1 MSRRWRFDFWSG
13 VMAVALAVVAV
24 LMVWPLTNIFTA
36 SLIDNRSGALTL
48 GNFAQVLGHPAY
60 QGATINSLI
69 VGAGGMLGA
78 TLLGIPL
85 AMLTTRFVIAG
96 RDFVATLAV
105 LALVSPPFIGAYAWI
120 MMLGANGW
128 MRALLADIGIE
139 LPPIYGMFGILLV
152 FSLKFYPFVFLLT
165 ASGLGAI
172 SPSVEEAA
180 ENLGAGPWRRFF
192 KITLPLIFPAVSS
205 GALLAFVLSIAD
217 FGTPSIVGG
226 KVRLLATTAFDLFT
240 AEMGGNP
247 GLASATSVVL
257 ITISMAVVGLQR
269 WAVRRRDIA
278 GSLLRRQS
286 RKRLK
291 PLASAAAHFVCYAIV
306 LAGSL
311 PSLVIVFTSFR
322 KTNGPVFHP
331 GFSLDSY
338 ARILGEVPHAIAN
351 SFTFATAAVVLIA
364 ILGTLIGYILARR
377 DTLAVGALDSMLLVP
392 YIVPGVVMGLA
403 FVVTFNVPPLQITGT
418 ATIIVLMLFIRRLP
432 YAVRSSAAILKQIKS
447 GIEEAAI
454 SLGASPWRAFMT
466 VTLPLMLPGV
476 IAGAMMSFITAINEL
491 SSSLILYVGRT
502 ITMPVR
508 IYLSVLDG
516 QFGTASALSTI
527 LLAATGLAVFVV
539 FRISD
544 RKESAFI

>member
-1 MSRRWRFDFWSG
+1 MSPRWRPDFWSG
-13 VMAVALAVVAV
+13 VLVVALAVVAV
-24 LMVWPLTNIFTA
+24 LMVWPLYNIFSA
-36 SLIDNRSGALTL
+36 SVIDNRSGALTVA
-48 GNFAQVLGHPAY
+48 NFAQILGRPAY
-60 QGATINSLI
+60 QGALINSLI
-69 VGAGGMLGA
+69 VGVGGMLGA
-78 TLLGIPL
+78 TLFGVPL
-85 AMLTTRFVIAG
+85 AMLTTRFVIKG
-96 RDFVATLAV
+96 RDLLATLAV

-120 MMLGANGW
+120 MMLGSNGW

-180 ENLGAGPWRRFF
+180 ESLGAGPWRRFF
-192 KITLPLIFPAVSS
+192 KVTLPLVFPAVSS

-257 ITISMAVVGLQR
+257 IAVSMAVVVLQR

-278 GSLLRRQS
+278 GSLIRRPSPQ
-286 RKRLK
+286 RLG
-291 PLASAAAHFVCYAIV
+291 PITSAAAHFVCYAIV
-306 LAGSL
+306 VAGSL
-311 PSLVIVFTSFR
+311 PSLVVIYTSFR
-322 KTNGPVFHP
+322 KTSGPVFHP

-338 ARILGEVPHAIAN
+338 ARILGEVPHVIVN
-351 SFTFATAAVVLIA
+351 SFAFSTGAVLLIV

-377 DTLAVGALDSMLLVP
+377 ETLAAGALDSVLLVP

-418 ATIIVLMLFIRRLP
+418 AAIIILMLFIRRLP
-432 YAVRSSAAILKQIKS
+432 YAVRSSAAILKQIKGS
-447 GIEEAAI
+447 IEEAAI
-454 SLGASPWRAFMT
+454 SLGARPGRAFLK

-476 IAGAMMSFITAINEL
+476 IAGALMGFITAINEL

-502 ITMPVR
+502 MTMPVR

-516 QFGTASALSTI
+516 QFGTASALATI

-544 RKESAFI
+544 RKESVFV

>member
-1 MSRRWRFDFWSG
+1 MI
-13 VMAVALAVVAV
+13 VAFAVVAV
-24 LMVWPLTNIFTA
+24 LMVWPLYNIFAA
-36 SLIDNRSGALTL
+36 SVIDNRSGALTL
-48 GNFAQVLGHPAY
+48 ANFAEILGRPAY
-60 QGATINSLI
+60 RGALINSLI

-85 AMLTTRFVIAG
+85 AMLTTRFVIVG
-96 RDFVATLAV
+96 RDLLATLAV

-120 MMLGANGW
+120 MMLGSNGW
-128 MRALLADIGIE
+128 MRALLTDIGIE

-180 ENLGAGPWRRFF
+180 ESLGAGPWRRFF
-192 KITLPLIFPAVSS
+192 KVTLPLVFPAVSS

-226 KVRLLATTAFDLFT
+226 KVRLLATTAYDLFT

-257 ITISMAVVGLQR
+257 IVVSMAVVVLQR

-278 GSLLRRQS
+278 GSLVRRPLPQ
-286 RKRLK
+286 RLG
-291 PLASAAAHFVCYAIV
+291 PIGSAVAHLVCYAIV

-311 PSLVIVFTSFR
+311 PSLVVIYTSFR
-322 KTNGPVFHP
+322 KTSGPVFHP
-331 GFSLDSY
+331 GFGLDSY
-338 ARILGEVPHAIAN
+338 TKILGEVPHVIAN
-351 SFTFATAAVVLIA
+351 SFAFSTAAVALIV

-377 DTLAVGALDSMLLVP
+377 ETLAAGALDSMLLVP

-418 ATIIVLMLFIRRLP
+418 ATIVILMLFIRRLP
-432 YAVRSSAAILKQIKS
+432 YAVRSSAAILKQIRG

-454 SLGASPWRAFMT
+454 SLGAPPWRAFLK

-476 IAGAMMSFITAINEL
+476 IAGALMSFITAINEL

-502 ITMPVR
+502 MTMPVR

-516 QFGTASALSTI
+516 HFGTASALSTI

-544 RKESAFI
+544 RKETAFV

>member
-1 MSRRWRFDFWSG
+1 MRRGPRLDFWSG
-13 VMAVALAVVAV
+13 VLAVAFVVVAV
-24 LMVWPLTNIFTA
+24 LMVWPLYSIFAA
-36 SLIDNRSGALTL
+36 SMIDNRSGALTL
-48 GNFAQVLGHPAY
+48 GNFAQILGHPAY
-60 QGATINSLI
+60 RGAVFNSLI
-69 VGAGGMLGA
+69 VGTGGMLGA
-78 TLLGIPL
+78 MLIGVPL
-85 AMLTTRFVIAG
+85 AVLTTRFVIAG
-96 RDFVATLAV
+96 RDTIATLAV

-120 MMLGANGW
+120 MMLGSNGW
-128 MRALLADIGIE
+128 MRALFADVGIT

-152 FSLKFYPFVFLLT
+152 FSLKFYPFVFLMT
-165 ASGLGAI
+165 ASALGSI

-180 ENLGAGPWRRFF
+180 ESLGAGPWRRFF
-192 KITLPLIFPAVSS
+192 KVTLPLVFPALSS

-257 ITISMAVVGLQR
+257 ITISMAVVVLQR

-278 GSLLRRQS
+278 GSLLRRPS
-286 RKRLK
+286 PRRLN
-291 PLASAAAHFVCYAIV
+291 PFASAAAHFVCYAIV

-311 PSLVIVFTSFR
+311 PSLVIIYTSFR
-322 KTNGPVFHP
+322 KTSGPVFHP
-331 GFSLDSY
+331 GFGLDSY
-338 ARILGEVPHAIAN
+338 ARILGEVPHVIAN
-351 SFTFATAAVVLIA
+351 SFIFSTAAVVLIV
-364 ILGTLIGYILARR
+364 ILGTLIGYLLTRR
-377 DTLAVGALDSMLLVP
+377 ETLATGALDSMLLVP

-403 FVVTFNVPPLQITGT
+403 FVVTYNVPPLEITGT
-418 ATIIVLMLFIRRLP
+418 AAIIILLLFIRRLP
-432 YAVRSSAAILKQIKS
+432 YAVRSSAAILKQIKG

-454 SLGASPWRAFMT
+454 SLGASPARAFVK
-466 VTLPLMLPGV
+466 VTLPLMLPGI
-476 IAGAMMSFITAINEL
+476 IAGALMSFITAINEL

-502 ITMPVR
+502 MTMPVR

-527 LLAATGLAVFVV
+527 LLAATGLAVFIV

-544 RKESAFI
+544 RKESALI